1 MDTDLETL
9 ATALHDIADD
19 LLKAHPQIVPARP
32 RTGIAPTITDAEALP
47 LTTTPAGLPA
57 AWTQTSPSPYPK
69 PQRPQATNDTGHA
82 VAVTPPTPPT
92 AFLTPYL
99 TELDEHSERGVLI
112 HGKYSQ
118 P

>member
-1 MDTDLETL
+1 M
-9 ATALHDIADD
+9 H
-19 LLKAHPQIVPARP
+19 
-32 RTGIAPTITDAEALP
+32 

-69 PQRPQATNDTGHA
+69 PQCPQATNDTGHA
-82 VAVTPPTPPT
+82 VAVAPPTPPT